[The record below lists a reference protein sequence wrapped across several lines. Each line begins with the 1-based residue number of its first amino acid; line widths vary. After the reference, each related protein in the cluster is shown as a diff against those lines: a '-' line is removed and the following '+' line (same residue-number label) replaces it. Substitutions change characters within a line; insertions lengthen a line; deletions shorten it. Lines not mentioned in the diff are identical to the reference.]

1 MYYDV
6 MYMNPIL
13 YEKMSQKVKEIA
25 EQVSQMRMLAEMLGY
40 DPTEDFIRGMIT
52 GRLYNSFIYQSRRI
66 QKRNPTNDEMAE
78 FSDLIKSVWRIY

>member
-1 MYYDV
+1 

-13 YEKMSQKVKEIA
+13 YEKMSQKVKEIT

-40 DPTEDFIRGMIT
+40 DPTEEFIRGMIT
-52 GRLYNSFIYQSRRI
+52 GRLYNSFIYQSRRL

-78 FSDLIKSVWRIY
+78 FSDLIKSVWRIH